1 MSEEPIRFPKVQ
13 SPFKRE
19 KDTSNNYLVT
29 DNIKEDFRWVFE
41 RADEVEAVE
50 KIHGTNIA
58 VKITNSEIESLAT
71 RLGNRDMQK
80 VDVFGDRKHHY
91 VTRGVQ
97 NSLNRGYLD
106 TDEYDGWI
114 YGELVGPKFQGNPY
128 NLNENI
134 FIPFDWLR
142 RKATYR
148 SYGKY
153 SVKYDAISEWFEND
167 IFSLFHSLMHGSQ
180 FDEVKVSNGYFV
192 EGVIFVHP
200 DLDGRVRPSD
210 MRIEESDEYKSTTN
224 HIAKLRRDM
233 FSWYY

>member
-1 MSEEPIRFPKVQ
+1 MSETLTSFPKVQ

-19 KDTSNNYLVT
+19 HDTEGNYLAT
-29 DNIKEDFRWVFE
+29 DNIKDDFRWVFE
-41 RADEVEAVE
+41 RADEVDAVE
-50 KIHGTNIA
+50 KIHGTNVA
-58 VKITNSEIESLAT
+58 VKISDSHVESLAT
-71 RLGNRDMQK
+71 RLGNRDMQT
-80 VDVFGDRKHHY
+80 VDVFGNRKYHY

-106 TDEYDGWI
+106 TDKYEDWV
-114 YGELVGPKFQGNPY
+114 YGELVGPKFQGNRY
-128 NLNENI
+128 NLDENI

-153 SVKYDAISEWFEND
+153 SVKYDGISEWFENN
-167 IFSLFHSLMHGSQ
+167 IFSLFHSLMHGTQ

-210 MRIEESDEYKSTTN
+210 MNINSSDEYESTTN
-224 HIAKLRRDM
+224 QIAKLRRDM
-233 FSWYY
+233 FGWYY